1 MAALDIF
8 TSNNKDIY
16 FNPLMETASV
26 SFHESNETFGFNQPK
41 PLGLNQLTP
50 YQIHQIQNQL
60 NHRRNTI
67 SNLSL
72 NPIPMKSF
80 SPPSSSKAKNLYR
93 GVRQRHWG
101 KWVAEIRLPKN
112 RTRLWLGTF
121 ETAEKAALAYDQA
134 AFQLRG
140 DMAKLNFPNLIH
152 EDVNSLP
159 SSVYAKLQAICKSL
173 RKTEDACSVSDQTE
187 ESCSV
192 SDKTEFFLPKTE
204 LCLPKTEE
212 TCSFSDKIEFFLPKT
227 ELFLPKTEHLEAEE
241 FSDGSRRM
249 DENMLPVGYSSSD
262 IKLLDFSDYEFEK
275 TGSFGLVKFPSVEI
289 DWDAISKLSD
299 S

>member
-1 MAALDIF
+1 MAAIDMF
-8 TSNNKDIY
+8 TSNKDLY
-16 FNPLMETASV
+16 FNSLIETAPI
-26 SFHESNETFGFNQPK
+26 SFRESNASSGFNQPK
-41 PLGLNQLTP
+41 PLGLNQLTQ

-60 NHRRNTI
+60 NHRRTTTI
-67 SNLSL
+67 SKR
-72 NPIPMKSF
+72 IRTKSF
-80 SPPSSSKAKNLYR
+80 SPSSSFKTKNLYR

-121 ETAEKAALAYDQA
+121 ETAEKAALAYDRA

-140 DMAKLNFPNLIH
+140 DISKLNFPNLRH
-152 EDVNSLP
+152 EDVNPLP
-159 SSVYAKLQAICKSL
+159 SSVDAKLQAICKSL
-173 RKTEDACSVSDQTE
+173 RKTEEAGSVSDQTE
-187 ESCSV
+187 EETCSV

-204 LCLPKTEE
+204 
-212 TCSFSDKIEFFLPKT
+212 FV
-227 ELFLPKTEHLEAEE
+227 LPKTEHFE
-241 FSDGSRRM
+241 FSDVSSRT
-249 DENMLPVGYSSSD
+249 DKSSSSN
-262 IKLLDFSDYEFEK
+262 ITFLDFWDSDFEK